1 LTTEVP
7 LRKEDKSN
15 ENCVGPAENHAC
27 WKCHRKL
34 LLSPFLLSSILE
46 ESREISWVLPPGSS
60 SNLE

>member
-1 LTTEVP
+1 MKTV
-7 LRKEDKSN
+7 
-15 ENCVGPAENHAC
+15 VGPAENHAC

-46 ESREISWVLPPGSS
+46 ESREITWVLPPGSS